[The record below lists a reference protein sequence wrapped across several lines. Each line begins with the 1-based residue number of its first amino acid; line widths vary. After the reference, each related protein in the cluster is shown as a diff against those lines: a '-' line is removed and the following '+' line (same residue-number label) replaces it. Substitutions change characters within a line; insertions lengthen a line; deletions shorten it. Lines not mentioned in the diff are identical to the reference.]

1 MANAE
6 NLIPNSERSPT
17 EVRENSRKG
26 GIASGKKR
34 REKRTIQQIL
44 NAVIDGKIDSL
55 PQFAVIA
62 RKLGLE
68 DAKNIK
74 EVYTILCLLNT
85 VKTAN
90 LGDLERLEKLIGEE
104 TTVTANDEEAQKKA
118 HNDLID
124 ALRERKADAD

>member
-1 MANAE
+1 MNDK
-6 NLIPNSERSPT
+6 NLIPNSKRSPT

-26 GIASGKKR
+26 GIASGKAR

-44 NAVIDGKIDSL
+44 NTVIDGKIDSL

-104 TTVTANDEEAQKKA
+104 TTVTANDEESQKKA

-124 ALRERKADAD
+124 ALRERKSDAD